1 MLVLF
6 LIISVSKSNLFLA
19 EFLFKLTKINLL
31 RSISLRLLK
40 CSSGQ
45 VLLLHGRDENLF
57 RLIFETQIHIQIHIR
72 YFKSLPI
79 ATYYL
84 TTIHIKNLSLHSKAY
99 NMDLKMKFI
108 SDVTFLL
115 WVGISV
121 NHNFRQC
128 QSYRKNDKFNCCL
141 EIQSRTDARISI
153 CTPNSLMLPSNHIHI

>member
-1 MLVLF
+1 MQKDNAAKYF
-6 LIISVSKSNLFLA
+6 RRNSVENLETL
-19 EFLFKLTKINLL
+19 LTYK
-31 RSISLRLLK
+31 
-40 CSSGQ
+40 
-45 VLLLHGRDENLF
+45 NLF